1 MKRNPHPTPRH
12 DTARRM
18 KFDQSRDSPYSRG
31 VLDDDYVHRILKRT
45 LIQATPSRNIEV
57 DNAMFPRR
65 EDRIF

>member
-1 MKRNPHPTPRH
+1 
-12 DTARRM
+12 M